1 MAAPKELAICHVIKN
16 GTLLLIKAEEGI
28 NKGKWN
34 APSGELVNGEKPEKA
49 AMRQAFQQTGL
60 YVSKVM
66 HHGTIRLF
74 LNGKVEYDYK
84 MQVYSTKIF
93 SGDLKPNIKGE
104 ARWFNTGELPFYEM
118 WADDKYWVNLVLE
131 GKKFDADFFLD
142 ENNENVVKYQIREKK
157 EVLRKVLPII
167 IVLAVI
173 AVLVYGILSSGIL
186 NQPPKKAAVFE
197 PSKSTS
203 TSTTLT
209 TTATTTIAAPQVIPP
224 PPVPQT
230 VLSNKTYIYYIYYSG
245 NPPQSQTYFA
255 VANSSGVSNWKLLVG
270 SPVDLSNAD
279 CSVYSFYTYCTSPVN
294 LTTSTSTTNGTPA
307 KTQQKGVRIGNPV
320 CLALKP
326 PDPSICYNT
335 YYNTT

>member
-1 MAAPKELAICHVIKN
+1 MASPKELAICHVIKN
-16 GTLLLIKAEEGI
+16 GTLLLIKGEEGI

-34 APSGELVNGEKPEKA
+34 APSGELASNEKSDKA
-49 AMRQAFQQTGL
+49 AMRHAFQQTGL
-60 YVSKVM
+60 YVNKVV

-84 MQVYSTKIF
+84 IHVYSTKIF

-131 GKKFDADFFLD
+131 GKRFDADFFLD
-142 ENNENVVKYQIREKK
+142 EKNENVVKYQIRERK
-157 EVLRKVLPII
+157 ERFKKVLPVV

-173 AVLVYGILSSGIL
+173 GILIYGIISSGVL
-186 NQPPKKAAVFE
+186 NHATVPVLFKPSPP
-197 PSKSTS
+197 TTT
-203 TSTTLT
+203 TSTTVA

-224 PPVPQT
+224 PPVSRAT
-230 VLSNKTYIYYIYYSG
+230 LSNKTYIYYIYYSG

-255 VANSSGVSNWKLLVG
+255 VASGSGVSNWRLLQG
-270 SPVDLSNAD
+270 IPVDINNAD
-279 CSVYSFYTYCTSPVN
+279 CSIYSFYTYCTSTVN
-294 LTTSTSTTNGTPA
+294 LTSSAANATPT
-307 KTQQKGVRIGNPV
+307 KVQQSGVRIGNPV

-326 PDPSICYNT
+326 PDPSICYDT
-335 YYNTT
+335 YNTTK